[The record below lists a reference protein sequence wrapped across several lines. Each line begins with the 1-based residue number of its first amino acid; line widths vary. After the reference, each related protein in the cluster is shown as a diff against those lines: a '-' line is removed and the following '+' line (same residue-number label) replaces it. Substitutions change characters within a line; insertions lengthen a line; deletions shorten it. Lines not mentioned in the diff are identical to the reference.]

1 MDAPM
6 PTSSATPR
14 PSRARFTI
22 QPMIVKTYKVAG
34 IAALGAIMLG
44 LILYL
49 ISNVFYFFDNSW
61 VRPVILSPS
70 HDKVLAA
77 TSSVSEAQQHL
88 DQLELQRAREAAA
101 KGKLERVQAAN
112 AAFIAEVGPTV
123 ADAGKSLATV
133 GARREVLQAELD
145 RQAAIDELAVT
156 ERELAILDAAI
167 ATQKAAVERL
177 SSSYYLKAR
186 GEKIVVGFVPYDNL
200 STARPGT
207 PLYRCSWGLVN
218 CTEVGKVLSVLDGE
232 VSERHPEKDR
242 VLRGVMIE
250 MSLTEPQAGQDN
262 VLFAG
267 SKPFWI
273 F

>member
-6 PTSSATPR
+6 PTTSATPR
-14 PSRARFTI
+14 PSRVRFSI
-22 QPMIVKTYKVAG
+22 QPLIVKTYKVAG
-34 IAALGAIMLG
+34 IVALSAIMLG

-49 ISNVFYFFDNSW
+49 INNIFYFFDNSW

-77 TSSVSEAQQHL
+77 TSEVSAAQQRL
-88 DQLELQRAREAAA
+88 DQLELERARAAA
-101 KGKLERVQAAN
+101 EKGKLERVQSSN
-112 AAFIAEVGPTV
+112 AAFISEVTPTV
-123 ADAGKSLATV
+123 AAAGDSLAAVT
-133 GARREVLQAELD
+133 ARRELAEAELA
-145 RQAAIDELAVT
+145 RLAAADDLQVA

-167 ATQKAAVERL
+167 ATQKAAVDRL
-177 SSSYYLKAR
+177 SSSYFLKAR
-186 GEKIVVGFVPYDNL
+186 TDKIVVGFVPYANL

-207 PLYRCSWGLVN
+207 PLYRCSWGLLN
-218 CTEVGKVLSVLDGE
+218 CSEVGKILSVLDGE
-232 VSERHPEKDR
+232 VTERHPEKDKM
-242 VLRGVMIE
+242 LRGVMIE
-250 MSLTEPQAGQDN
+250 MQLNDTRAAQDN

>member
-6 PTSSATPR
+6 PTTATPR

-22 QPMIVKTYKVAG
+22 QPLIVKTYKVAG

-49 ISNVFYFFDNSW
+49 ISNIFYFFDNSW

-77 TSSVSEAQQHL
+77 TSDVSAAQQRL
-88 DQLELQRAREAAA
+88 DQLELERARAAA
-101 KGKLERVQAAN
+101 EKGKLERVQAAN

-123 ADAGKSLATV
+123 ADAGKGLATV
-133 GARREVLQAELD
+133 QARRELSQAELT
-145 RQAAIDELAVT
+145 RLAAIDDLAVA

-167 ATQKAAVERL
+167 ATQKAATERL

-200 STARPGT
+200 STAQPGT
-207 PLYRCSWGLVN
+207 ALYRCSWGLVN
-218 CTEVGKVLSVLDGE
+218 CAQVGKVVSVLDGE
-232 VSERHPEKDR
+232 VTERHPEKDR
-242 VLRGVMIE
+242 MLRGVMIE
-250 MSLTEPQAGQDN
+250 MQLSDPHAGEDN

>member
-1 MDAPM
+1 
-6 PTSSATPR
+6 
-14 PSRARFTI
+14 
-22 QPMIVKTYKVAG
+22 VKTYKVAG

-49 ISNVFYFFDNSW
+49 ISNIFYFFDNSW

-77 TSSVSEAQQHL
+77 TSDVSAAQQRL
-88 DQLELQRAREAAA
+88 DQLELERAHAAA
-101 KGKLERVQAAN
+101 EKGKLERVQAAN

-123 ADAGKSLATV
+123 ADAGKGLATV
-133 GARREVLQAELD
+133 QARRELSQAELA
-145 RQAAIDELAVT
+145 RLAAIDDLAVA

-167 ATQKAAVERL
+167 ATQKTAVERL

-207 PLYRCSWGLVN
+207 PLFRCSWGLVN
-218 CTEVGKVLSVLDGE
+218 CEQVGKVMSVLDGE
-232 VSERHPEKDR
+232 VTERHPEKDR
-242 VLRGVMIE
+242 MLRGVMIE
-250 MSLTEPQAGQDN
+250 MSLSDARAGQDN

>member
-1 MDAPM
+1 M
-6 PTSSATPR
+6 PTTTATPR
-14 PSRARFTI
+14 PARARFTI
-22 QPMIVKTYKVAG
+22 QPLIVKTYKVAG
-34 IAALGAIMLG
+34 IVALGAIMLG

-70 HDKVLAA
+70 HDKVLSA
-77 TSSVSEAQQHL
+77 TSSISEAQQRL
-88 DQLELQRAREAAA
+88 DELELQRAREAAQ

-123 ADAGKSLATV
+123 ADAGKGLATV
-133 GARREVLQAELD
+133 SARRELSQAELD
-145 RQAAIDELAVT
+145 RQAAIDDLAVAD
-156 ERELAILDAAI
+156 RELAILDAAI

-177 SSSYYLKAR
+177 ATSYYLKAR
-186 GEKIVVGFVPYDNL
+186 SGKIIVGFVPYDNL

-207 PLYRCSWGLVN
+207 PLYRCKWGLVN
-218 CTEVGKVLSVLDGE
+218 CAEVGKILSVLDGE
-232 VSERHPEKDR
+232 VTERHPEKDR
-242 VLRGVMIE
+242 VLRGVMVE
-250 MSLTEPQAGQDN
+250 MALTDARAGQHH

>member
-1 MDAPM
+1 MDSPM
-6 PTSSATPR
+6 PTTAAPRTPR
-14 PSRARFTI
+14 VRLTI
-22 QPMIVKTYKVAG
+22 QPLIVKAYKVMG
-34 IAALGAIMLG
+34 IVALGAILLG

-49 ISNVFYFFDNSW
+49 VNNVYYFFDNSW

-77 TSSVSEAQQHL
+77 TADESAAQQRL
-88 DQLELQRAREAAA
+88 DQLEVEKARALVEKSKLQRSHTAS
-101 KGKLERVQAAN
+101 
-112 AAFIAEVGPTV
+112 AAFIEEMTPVV
-123 ADAGKSLATV
+123 ADAGKTLAAV
-133 GARREVLQAELD
+133 SARRELSEAQLEN
-145 RQAAIDELAVT
+145 QSAADDLAVI
-156 ERELAILDAAI
+156 ERELGILETSITHQRAALS
-167 ATQKAAVERL
+167 RL

-186 GEKIVVGFVPYDNL
+186 GEQVVVGFVPYDNL
-200 STARPGT
+200 ATARPGT

-218 CTEVGKVLSVLDGE
+218 CSRVGKVLSILDGE

-242 VLRGVMIE
+242 VMRGVMIE
-250 MSLTEPQAGQDN
+250 MSLSDTRAGQDS

>member
-6 PTSSATPR
+6 PTTASPR
-14 PSRARFTI
+14 PSRARFTF
-22 QPMIVKTYKVAG
+22 QPLIVKTYKVAG
-34 IAALGAIMLG
+34 IVALGAIMIG

-49 ISNVFYFFDNSW
+49 INNIFYFFDNSW

-77 TSSVSEAQQHL
+77 TSSVSEAQQRL
-88 DQLELQRAREAAA
+88 DELELERAREAAQ

-112 AAFIAEVGPTV
+112 AAFIAEAGPTV
-123 ADAGKSLATV
+123 AEAGNSLAAV
-133 GARREVLQAELD
+133 GARRELFQAELD
-145 RQAAIDELAVT
+145 RQAALDDLAVA

-167 ATQKAAVERL
+167 ATQKSAVERL
-177 SSSYYLKAR
+177 ASSYYLKAR
-186 GEKIVVGFVPYDNL
+186 SGKIVVGFVPYDNL

-218 CTEVGKVLSVLDGE
+218 CHEVGKVLSVLDGE
-232 VSERHPEKDR
+232 VTERHPDKDR
-242 VLRGVMIE
+242 MLRGVMVE
-250 MSLTEPQAGQDN
+250 MSLTEPRAGEHN

>member
-6 PTSSATPR
+6 PSSSATPR
-14 PSRARFTI
+14 STRTRFAI
-22 QPMIVKTYKVAG
+22 QPLVVKAYKVMG
-34 IAALGAIMLG
+34 IVALGAILLG

-49 ISNVFYFFDNSW
+49 VNNVFYFFDNSW

-77 TSSVSEAQQHL
+77 TSDVSEAQQRL
-88 DQLELQRAREAAA
+88 DELELERAREAAA

-112 AAFIAEVGPTV
+112 AAFIAEMAPSVV
-123 ADAGKSLATV
+123 DAGKSLAAV
-133 GARREVLQAELD
+133 SARRELQEAELD
-145 RQAAIDELAVT
+145 RQAALDDLAVT
-156 ERELAILDAAI
+156 ERELAILDTAI

-200 STARPGT
+200 SEARPGT
-207 PLYRCSWGLVN
+207 SLYRCSWGLVN
-218 CTEVGKVLSVLDGE
+218 CVEVGKVLSVLDGE
-232 VSERHPEKDR
+232 VTERHPEKDK

-250 MSLTEPQAGQDN
+250 MQLSDERAGQDN